1 MGSAVER
8 EMSRP
13 NDDRE
18 ELRQSVERDQRQLQ
32 QALQELR
39 EAVTHPLGI
48 DRQISRHPLPWI
60 FSGFLIGLWFGSRRD
75 STE

>member
-1 MGSAVER
+1 MGDALER
-8 EMSRP
+8 EVPRQ
-13 NDDRE
+13 NDERE
-18 ELRQSVERDQRQLQ
+18 DLLQSVERDQRQLQ

-39 EAVTHPLGI
+39 EAVAHPLGI

-60 FSGFLIGLWFGSRRD
+60 FSGFLIGLWFGSRRE